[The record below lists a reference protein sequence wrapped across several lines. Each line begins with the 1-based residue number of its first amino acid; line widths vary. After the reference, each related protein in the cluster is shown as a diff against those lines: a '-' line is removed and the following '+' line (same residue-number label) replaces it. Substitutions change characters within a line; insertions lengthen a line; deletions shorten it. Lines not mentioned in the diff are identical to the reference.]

1 VTDPAA
7 MGQAQPMAP
16 PTVVMEPA
24 AVAPGQMAPPTVVME
39 PSAVGMA
46 QQMGLASQMGLA
58 AQMGTQPV
66 ARGLVPP
73 MGSAPPAMVPGYPP
87 PAPVKA
93 NIQVGAHSLQ
103 GQKLDHPNWQNQDL
117 QAVVPLGEA
126 RCFAVVFDGHGM
138 WGHIVA
144 AKACEAM
151 VQNVKQVFPEA
162 PAPVSD
168 HEARAGLEK
177 LFALAQAAIE
187 AGDVDSQGRRLAD
200 FSGTT
205 ATAALVDAATG
216 RASVAHVGDS
226 ALAAYAHG
234 RVLHRTTD
242 HHVDDEAEQRCRARG
257 GEVREFEISGIN
269 VRRLCLRG
277 SQFPGLA
284 MSRALGDLTARDLG
298 LRSDPEVCAGLPFAP
313 GTILVL
319 ASDGVWEKT
328 KADLVGARVAGLAP
342 QAAARELVEWA
353 RSQWNPSGNIDDI
366 TAIVV
371 AGVN

>member
-1 VTDPAA
+1 
-7 MGQAQPMAP
+7 
-16 PTVVMEPA
+16 
-24 AVAPGQMAPPTVVME
+24 
-39 PSAVGMA
+39 VGTHT
-46 QQMGLASQMGLA
+46 LA
-58 AQMGTQPV
+58 
-66 ARGLVPP
+66 
-73 MGSAPPAMVPGYPP
+73 
-87 PAPVKA
+87 
-93 NIQVGAHSLQ
+93 

-151 VQNVKQVFPEA
+151 VQNVNHVFPEA

-187 AGDVDSQGRRLAD
+187 AADVDSHGRRLAD

-234 RVLHRTTD
+234 RVIHRTTD

-328 KADLVGARVAGLAP
+328 KADVVGARVAGLPP
-342 QAAARELVEWA
+342 QAAARELVEFA
-353 RSQWNPSGNIDDI
+353 RSQWNPAGNIDDI
-366 TAIVV
+366 TAIVL